1 MIGSVEPHAPAG
13 GEAPERGRAH
23 DRYKAMISKGRD
35 RPVAS
40 ALRLDVGPNPYL
52 HDASSRLAERGQ
64 RRMGNVQLRGC
75 G

>member
-35 RPVAS
+35 RPVAA
-40 ALRLDVGPNPYL
+40 ALRLDVGGEPVP
-52 HDASSRLAERGQ
+52 S
-64 RRMGNVQLRGC
+64 
-75 G
+75 